1 MELQN
6 PTPEQPAQTCPR
18 CNGPAQLVTV
28 KTAIW
33 RGECLYV
40 VEDIP
45 AQVCNTCMEQ
55 FYDEDTSD
63 ALRRLTE
70 EDFSSVQPKKE
81 ISVPIYSLDGQI
93 RKRVIREGEVDYAD
107 Y

>member
-1 MELQN
+1 M
-6 PTPEQPAQTCPR
+6 CPR
-18 CNGPAQLVTV
+18 CGGVAQLATV

-33 RGECLYV
+33 RGDRLFV

-70 EDFSSVQPKKE
+70 EDFASVQPRKE
-81 ISVPIYSLDGQI
+81 ILVPIYTLDGQI
-93 RKRVIREGEVDYAD
+93 RRRPILPEGEIDYAD

>member
-1 MELQN
+1 MELQQ
-6 PTPEQPAQTCPR
+6 PAAEQPSVICPR
-18 CNGPAQLVTV
+18 CGGPAQLATV

-33 RGECLYV
+33 RGDRLYV
-40 VEDIP
+40 IEDIP
-45 AQVCNTCMEQ
+45 AQVCNTCMDQ

-70 EDFSSVQPKKE
+70 EDFASVQPKRE
-81 ISVPIYSLDGQI
+81 LMVPIYSLEGQI
-93 RKRVIREGEVDYAD
+93 RKRVIREGEVDFAD

>member
-1 MELQN
+1 METQD
-6 PTPEQPAQTCPR
+6 PAVGQPSLPCPR
-18 CNGPAQLVTV
+18 CGGIAQLATV

-33 RGECLYV
+33 RGDRLYV

-45 AQVCNTCMEQ
+45 AQVCSTCMEQ

-81 ISVPIYSLDGQI
+81 VSVPIYSLEGQI
-93 RKRVIREGEVDYAD
+93 RRRVIREGEVDYAD